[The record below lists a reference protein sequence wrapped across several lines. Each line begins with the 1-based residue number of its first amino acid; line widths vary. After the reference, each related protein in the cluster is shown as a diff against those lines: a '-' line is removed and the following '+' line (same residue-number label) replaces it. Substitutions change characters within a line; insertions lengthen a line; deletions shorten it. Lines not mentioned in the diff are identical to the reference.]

1 MFPVAATPMD
11 HVPAFSPS
19 SISAG
24 VSPILAIAA
33 MGYSLHSDG
42 ILVDHVGVR
51 PAGAHVA
58 RSNIAIG
65 DKACFSA
72 GVHQQ
77 IEHLARVAC
86 GRADLQAAAAKA
98 LCRFHHARNRSEEH
112 TSELQ
117 SLAYLVCRL
126 LLEKK
131 NRLVSCSD
139 SVH

>member
-58 RSNIAIG
+58 LSNIAIG

-77 IEHLARVAC
+77 IEHLARVA
-86 GRADLQAAAAKA
+86 
-98 LCRFHHARNRSEEH
+98 RSEERRVGK
-112 TSELQ
+112 E
-117 SLAYLVCRL
+117 CRS
-126 LLEKK
+126 
-131 NRLVSCSD
+131 RWWMYD
-139 SVH
+139 